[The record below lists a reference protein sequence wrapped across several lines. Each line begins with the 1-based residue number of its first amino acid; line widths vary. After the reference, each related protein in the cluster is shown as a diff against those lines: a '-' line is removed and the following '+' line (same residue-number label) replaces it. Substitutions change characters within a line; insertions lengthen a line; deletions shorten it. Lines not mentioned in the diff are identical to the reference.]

1 MKQKK
6 IDYDREKVYF
16 VLIKER
22 NRARSEVSIPSGY
35 EKVSHIIT
43 HSNNNFLIQS
53 PLWSERS

>member
-35 EKVSHIIT
+35 EKVSHTIT
-43 HSNNNFLIQS
+43 HSNNNNFLIQS
-53 PLWSERS
+53 PL